1 MQIAACRRR
10 QATAASTPTYA
21 RRSAS
26 RARSGNGTPFV
37 WCGVLWA
44 ARIFLSLYVLRGR
57 RFPLARGE
65 PSRRAPG
72 PGHRPAYF
80 MDTLWIL
87 YGYFIEFR
95 IEC

>member
-44 ARIFLSLYVLRGR
+44 ARIFLSLSTCCEDAGFRLRAENQAGALLDRGTVR
-57 RFPLARGE
+57 R
-65 PSRRAPG
+65 
-72 PGHRPAYF
+72 
-80 MDTLWIL
+80 TLWIL
-87 YGYFIEFR
+87 YGYSMDTL
-95 IEC
+95 